1 VRSQKSVAEIKI
13 KPPED
18 NSLFWGF
25 YDITGKLMGGFI
37 YRNTLAILLISSDY
51 KLKYTEKLFVIQQ
64 VYISHSREVVDF
76 IFERK
81 QVEEA
86 LILDK
91 LISYEK

>member
-1 VRSQKSVAEIKI
+1 MRSQKSVAEIKI

-37 YRNTLAILLISSDY
+37 YRNTLAILLIASD
-51 KLKYTEKLFVIQQ
+51 KKYVIHQ
-64 VYISHSREVVDF
+64 VYVSHSREIVDF
-76 IFERK
+76 VFKRK